1 MDNPS
6 RRRISA
12 LVMPLSLARLA
23 RDSSMIS
30 MNRGFVLREMV
41 YPDLADAQLPG
52 SWRVCPTL
60 RGHGI
65 SRAFLFGSVAR
76 GDVRRRSDIDIAVEL
91 PRDSTMDLIDFVGLA
106 LELEAAL
113 GRKVDLVNSATM
125 KPRIRERIVTAVGMR
140 NILTHAYHDEDPA
153 LLWRTVQ
160 NRLSSLREA
169 VLDLLDKVA
178 SSPGS

>member
-1 MDNPS
+1 
-6 RRRISA
+6 
-12 LVMPLSLARLA
+12 
-23 RDSSMIS
+23 
-30 MNRGFVLREMV
+30 
-41 YPDLADAQLPG
+41 
-52 SWRVCPTL
+52 
-60 RGHGI
+60 
-65 SRAFLFGSVAR
+65 
-76 GDVRRRSDIDIAVEL
+76 
-91 PRDSTMDLIDFVGLA
+91 MDLIDFVGLA

-169 VLDLLDKVA
+169 VLDLLDKVPKSA
-178 SSPGS
+178 GS